1 MTRPTTHDERNRA
14 TARRWRHGVGA
25 ALVIVAAPCAVI
37 ALYRLVREMLI
48 IALLLVA
55 AVLLQEDGEI
65 DDDRREKMARGRGER
80 IGHAG

>member
-1 MTRPTTHDERNRA
+1 MTQPATHDERNRA
-14 TARRWRHGVGA
+14 TARQWRRGVGA

-55 AVLLQEDGEI
+55 AVALQEDEEI
-65 DDDRREKMARGRGER
+65 NDRL
-80 IGHAG
+80 